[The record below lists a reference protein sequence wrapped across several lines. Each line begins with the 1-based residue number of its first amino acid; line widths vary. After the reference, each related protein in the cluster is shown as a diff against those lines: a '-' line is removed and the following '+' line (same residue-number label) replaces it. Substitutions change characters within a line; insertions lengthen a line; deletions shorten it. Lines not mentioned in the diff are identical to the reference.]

1 MNIKSIRLIK
11 TWLYEYLSDA
21 EKETHRAMM
30 ISGKFNIEK
39 EGELWIEFSQVIK
52 ESG

>member
-1 MNIKSIRLIK
+1 MKLVRVRKLKSWTYLYK
-11 TWLYEYLSDA
+11 TLA
-21 EKETHRAMM
+21 EKEEHKQNMLL
-30 ISGKFNIEK
+30 GKFNIEK

>member
-1 MNIKSIRLIK
+1 MKLINVRILKS
-11 TWLYEYLSDA
+11 WFYEYNSDK
-21 EKETHRAMM
+21 EKEIHKAMM